1 MKRLLALVAVAALGG
16 CAMGKTKPA
25 APVAVAAPQQPA
37 AVADAGG
44 VQIERIPYRVGV
56 SSSTVEQL
64 ARQYACAGTQG
75 AGLVTDEGPVEV
87 YRMQCADGKVFMARC
102 ELRQC
107 RKM

>member
-16 CAMGKTKPA
+16 CAMLKSAPAPAPGPVEASPKT
-25 APVAVAAPQQPA
+25 
-37 AVADAGG
+37 ADG
-44 VQIERIPYRVGV
+44 VPIERIPYRVGV

-64 ARQYACAGTQG
+64 ARQYACSSTQG
-75 AGLVTDEGPVEV
+75 AGLITDEGPIEV

-107 RKM
+107 RRM

>member
-16 CAMGKTKPA
+16 CAMFKSKPA
-25 APVAVAAPQQPA
+25 APVAVEAPQRPVG
-37 AVADAGG
+37 VADAGG
-44 VQIERIPYRVGV
+44 LQIERVPYRVGV

-64 ARQYACAGTQG
+64 ARQHACASTQG